1 MFVIPLPSPVIT
13 PPTSND
19 SEIFTEPLN
28 DESTLAVIP
37 WSNTLNSLNESD
49 AVAEPLDN
57 WVTLS
62 DKFAIS
68 MLVSPLP
75 SPLNLPPPPTVIE
88 PDVTNE
94 PVIIEPLTGDVT
106 TNVSPLAT
114 DAVAEPLDIRGAAAA
129 STFWSCEPSPLNIP
143 W

>member
-1 MFVIPLPSPVIT
+1 
-13 PPTSND
+13 
-19 SEIFTEPLN
+19 
-28 DESTLAVIP
+28 
-37 WSNTLNSLNESD
+37 
-49 AVAEPLDN
+49 
-57 WVTLS
+57 
-62 DKFAIS
+62 

-129 STFWSCEPSPLNIP
+129 STF
-143 W
+143 